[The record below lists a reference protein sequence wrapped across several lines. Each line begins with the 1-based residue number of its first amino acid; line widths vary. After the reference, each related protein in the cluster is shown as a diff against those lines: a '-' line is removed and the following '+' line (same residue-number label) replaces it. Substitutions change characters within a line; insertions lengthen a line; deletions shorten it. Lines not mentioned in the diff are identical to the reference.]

1 MQFGNWTIRKVKN
14 VEVGNIVCTRI
25 SSFKFKVFKI
35 ECDAPVP
42 GRVNLHSDE
51 ATHNFFGDALIYVFT
66 GSMDSLIYE

>member
-25 SSFKFKVFKI
+25 SSFKFNKI

-42 GRVNLHSDE
+42 GRVNLP
-51 ATHNFFGDALIYVFT
+51 
-66 GSMDSLIYE
+66 